1 MYEMK
6 GPSATDGDWRR
17 FAYLT
22 RTLAVTDFKVRFYD
36 SALGYLWTLMRPL
49 LFFGVLY
56 VVFSLIVKV
65 GEGVEHYPAMLVSG
79 IVLFFFF
86 AESTTRSVTSVV
98 DSEMLVRKIRF
109 PRLVIPLSAV
119 LTNVLFL
126 GLNLVAVLVF
136 FAIDGVE
143 VRASWWQLIPLL
155 ALLFVFTVGVS
166 TILSVLFVPARDVK
180 PIWEVVSQ
188 ALFYFTPVL
197 YPISLVAEES
207 EFLAHVAMCNPLAVI
222 VQQSRHALIDPWPS
236 RRRRRRSAA
245 PCTCCIPLALIFGT
259 FAFGLWLFNRMA
271 PRIAEEL

>member
-6 GPSATDGDWRR
+6 GPSAMSGDWRR
-17 FAYLT
+17 FGYLT

-36 SALGYLWTLMRPL
+36 SALGYLWTLIRPL
-49 LFFGVLY
+49 LFFGVLF

-65 GEGVEHYPAMLVSG
+65 GEGVEHYPSMLISG

-86 AESTTRSVTSVV
+86 AESTRSAVTSVV
-98 DSEMLVRKIRF
+98 DNEPLVRKIHF

-119 LTNVLFL
+119 LTNALFL

-136 FAIDGVE
+136 FVIDGVE
-143 VRASWWQLIPLL
+143 LRSSWWQLLPLL

-166 TILSVLFVPARDVK
+166 AILAVLFVPARDIK
-180 PIWEVVSQ
+180 PIWEVISQ

-207 EFLAHVAMCNPLAVI
+207 EFLAHLAMCNPLAVI
-222 VQQSRHALIDPWPS
+222 VQQSRHALIDPAEP
-236 RRRRRRSAA
+236 SAA
-245 PCTCCIPLALIFGT
+245 EAIGGDVRLLIPLGLVVAT

>member
-6 GPSATDGDWRR
+6 GPSAMSGDWRR
-17 FAYLT
+17 FGYLT

-36 SALGYLWTLMRPL
+36 SALGYLWTLIRPL
-49 LFFGVLY
+49 LFFGVLF

-65 GEGVEHYPAMLVSG
+65 GEGVEHYPSMLISG

-86 AESTTRSVTSVV
+86 AESTTSAVTSVV
-98 DSEMLVRKIRF
+98 DNEPLVRKIHF

-143 VRASWWQLIPLL
+143 LRWSWWQLLPLV

-166 TILSVLFVPARDVK
+166 AILSVLFVPARDVK
-180 PIWEVVSQ
+180 PIWEVISQ
-188 ALFYFTPVL
+188 ALFYFTPIL
-197 YPISLVAEES
+197 YPIALVAEES
-207 EFLAHVAMCNPLAVI
+207 QFLAHVAMCNPLAAI
-222 VQQSRHALIDPWPS
+222 VQQSRHALIDPSEP
-236 RRRRRRSAA
+236 SAA
-245 PCTCCIPLALIFGT
+245 DAIGGEVRLLIPLALIFGT
-259 FAFGLWLFNRMA
+259 FALGLWLFNRMA

>member
-6 GPSATDGDWRR
+6 GPSATTGDWRR

-22 RTLAVTDFKVRFYD
+22 RTLAVTDFKIRFYD

-49 LFFGVLY
+49 LFFGVLF

-65 GEGVEHYPAMLVSG
+65 GEEVEHYPSMLVSG

-86 AESTTRSVTSVV
+86 SESTTRSVTSVV
-98 DSEMLVRKIRF
+98 DSETLVRKISF

-119 LTNVLFL
+119 LTHAFFL

-143 VRASWWQLIPLL
+143 LRASWWQLIPLL
-155 ALLFVFTVGVS
+155 LLLFVFTVGVS

-180 PIWEVVSQ
+180 PIWEVVAQ

-197 YPISLVAEES
+197 YPISLVADES
-207 EFLAHVAMCNPLAVI
+207 EFLAHVAMCNPLAAI
-222 VQQSRHALIDPWPS
+222 VQQSRHAMISPS
-236 RRRRRRSAA
+236 EPSAA
-245 PCTCCIPLALIFGT
+245 EAIGGAPVLLIPLALIFGT

>member
-6 GPSATDGDWRR
+6 GPSATTGDWRR

-22 RTLAVTDFKVRFYD
+22 RTLAVTDFKIRFYD

-49 LFFGVLY
+49 LFFGVLF

-65 GEGVEHYPAMLVSG
+65 GEEVEHYPSMLVSG

-86 AESTTRSVTSVV
+86 SESTTRSVTSVV
-98 DSEMLVRKIRF
+98 DSETLVRKISF

-119 LTNVLFL
+119 LTHAFFL
-126 GLNLVAVLVF
+126 GLNLIAVLVF

-143 VRASWWQLIPLL
+143 LRASWWQLIPLL
-155 ALLFVFTVGVS
+155 LLLFVFTVGVS

-180 PIWEVVSQ
+180 PIWEVVAQ

-197 YPISLVAEES
+197 YPISLVADES
-207 EFLAHVAMCNPLAVI
+207 EFLAHVAMCNPLAAI
-222 VQQSRHALIDPWPS
+222 VQQSRHAMISPS
-236 RRRRRRSAA
+236 EPSAA
-245 PCTCCIPLALIFGT
+245 EAIGGAPVLLIPLALIFGT